1 MSSIKERMIQQAMTQ
16 YRSIYPPPHKA
27 SFSEC
32 FSFENNTLIFWFN
45 TEDHSTHLLAERPA
59 NTVDN
64 DS

>member
-1 MSSIKERMIQQAMTQ
+1 MKEIKERMVQQAVAQ
-16 YRSIYPPPHKA
+16 YRSIFIPPHKT

-59 NTVDN
+59 NTVDS